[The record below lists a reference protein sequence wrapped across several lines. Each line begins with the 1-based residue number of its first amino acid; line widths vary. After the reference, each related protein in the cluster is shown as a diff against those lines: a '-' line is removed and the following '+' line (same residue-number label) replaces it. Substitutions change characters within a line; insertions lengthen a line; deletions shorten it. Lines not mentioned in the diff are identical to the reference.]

1 MATVGIKIHKHHKKA
16 DGTYNVKIRVAH
28 KGEKK
33 YIDTP
38 HFVVAKQLTAKLVIK
53 DATLKQLLNKTLDDY
68 RSEISKLGPKLE
80 MYSAEALKNYL
91 KDKDEP
97 MDFLKFC
104 KGHIDVLKK
113 EGRNGSAGTL
123 ATVLFSLQ
131 DYFNKTAISP
141 LDINERTLALYER
154 HLRSVRKLTRNNQF
168 GKEITRTVKGMNDAA
183 VHNHFRDLR
192 ILFKAAMKHYN
203 NPQTGEIKIPYCP
216 FDNYKIVDA
225 PENRK
230 RNITIEQAQLTR
242 DCECAAESRPEL
254 AKDLFML
261 SFYLCGMNA
270 IDFYNLNQKI

>member
-68 RSEISKLGPKLE
+68 RGEISMLGPKLDL
-80 MYSAEALKNYL
+80 YSAEALKNYL

-97 MDFLKFC
+97 VDFLKFC
-104 KGHIDVLKK
+104 KGHIDGLKK
-113 EGRNGSAGTL
+113 EGRKGSAGTL
-123 ATVLFSLQ
+123 TTVLLSLH
-131 DYFNKTAISP
+131 DYFNKTSITP
-141 LDINERTLALYER
+141 LDINERTLVLYER

-168 GKEITRTVKGMNDAA
+168 GKELTRTVKGMNDAA

-203 NPQTGEIKIPYCP
+203 NPQIGEIRIPYCP

-225 PENRK
+225 PETRK
-230 RNITIEQAQLTR
+230 RNLI
-242 DCECAAESRPEL
+242 
-254 AKDLFML
+254 
-261 SFYLCGMNA
+261 Y
-270 IDFYNLNQKI
+270 